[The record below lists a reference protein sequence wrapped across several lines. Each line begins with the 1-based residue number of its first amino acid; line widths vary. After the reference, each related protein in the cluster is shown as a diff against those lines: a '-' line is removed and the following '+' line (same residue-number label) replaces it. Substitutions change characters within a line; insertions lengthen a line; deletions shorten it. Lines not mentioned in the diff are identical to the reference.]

1 MKVREI
7 RELNHDDMRS
17 RIEDTRKSIVELR
30 FQLAMRKLESPA
42 KLRQA
47 RKQLARLL
55 TIQSEKTDA
64 EIGAN
69 PKTEAKAPTKV
80 AVSKTTESKA
90 AAPAPPVKKES
101 KPAAAAAE

>member
-7 RELNHDDMRS
+7 RELNHDEIKS
-17 RIEDTRKSIVELR
+17 RIDDSRKSIVELR

-55 TIQSEKTDA
+55 TLQTEKTDQ
-64 EIGAN
+64 EIGVGQVKSESDAQS
-69 PKTEAKAPTKV
+69 AKQ
-80 AVSKTTESKA
+80 A
-90 AAPAPPVKKES
+90 AS
-101 KPAAAAAE
+101 

>member
-7 RELNHDDMRS
+7 RELTHDDIKS
-17 RIEDTRKSIVELR
+17 RIDDTRKSIVELR

-64 EIGAN
+64 DIVSAEPTAAHGA
-69 PKTEAKAPTKV
+69 
-80 AVSKTTESKA
+80 KTTEKTA
-90 AAPAPPVKKES
+90 AK
-101 KPAAAAAE
+101 

>member
-7 RELNHDDMRS
+7 RELTHDDIKS
-17 RIEDTRKSIVELR
+17 RIDDTRKSIVELR

-55 TIQSEKTDA
+55 TIQTEKVDA
-64 EIGAN
+64 EIAAK
-69 PKTEAKAPTKV
+69 PEKATAKA
-80 AVSKTTESKA
+80 
-90 AAPAPPVKKES
+90 
-101 KPAAAAAE
+101 

>member
-7 RELNHDDMRS
+7 RELNHDDIKS
-17 RIEDTRKSIVELR
+17 RINDTQKSIVELR
-30 FQLAMRKLESPA
+30 FQLAMRKLDSPA

-64 EIGAN
+64 EIGIN
-69 PKTEAKAPTKV
+69 SKIDSKIEKKQ
-80 AVSKTTESKA
+80 AV
-90 AAPAPPVKKES
+90 
-101 KPAAAAAE
+101 